1 MTELLSE
8 SSEEDVCEIINGK
21 KVYNGIFTMPRKELA
36 KMIKRPESPAPV
48 IRDRFFGDI
57 QPKLVPG
64 SL

>member
-21 KVYNGIFTMPRKELA
+21 KVYNGVFTMPRKELA
-36 KMIKRPESPAPV
+36 KMIKRPVSPAPI
-48 IRDRFFGDI
+48 IRDRFFCDI
-57 QPKLVPG
+57 QPKMVPG